1 VVSDAKEFDM
11 FAFVNLLEKIN
22 KSMIQYQEQKI
33 DDSEFYVNDYLEN
46 ILEDDSFELETGE
59 DLAYL
64 FEVLCM
70 ASSFTSR
77 FRTIVGSQLGEAMLN
92 EMLDEAEED

>member
-1 VVSDAKEFDM
+1 M

-33 DDSEFYVNDYLEN
+33 DSEIYINDYLEN
-46 ILEDDSFELETGE
+46 ILEDDSLELETGE
-59 DLAYL
+59 DLTDL
-64 FEVLCM
+64 FEVLCI

-77 FRTIVGSQLGEAMLN
+77 FRTTVGSLLGEAMLN